1 MQDLIKR
8 YFWVLGALVV
18 MTCAVFAAKATGH
31 VIEAKFLGDPKT
43 GPKAAAIAPAPAV
56 TTPTRSKDGE
66 AMAARNMFCSDCTP
80 AVPVASTST
89 DPSSIQLTSL
99 PLMLVATSVGS
110 SDDNSFATIVH
121 TENQRQGSFSIG
133 DPVPGA
139 TGVLK
144 AIKFKYVDFEN
155 NGHLERI
162 VLVGVAP
169 PPVVAAAEPPPTDEN
184 KDELQA
190 PIDHGIKKINAN
202 NYQTAKALV
211 DKVLANPMAVAK
223 GARVVPAVKN
233 GKPDGFKLYAIR
245 PSSVYSKLGLTNGDT
260 IQSING
266 FELTTADK
274 ALEVYTKLREATSL
288 EMEVTRRGKPVT
300 LKYQIR

>member
-43 GPKAAAIAPAPAV
+43 CAKAAAIAPTPTV

-66 AMAARNMFCSDCTP
+66 PMAARNMFCSDCTP

-89 DPSSIQLTSL
+89 DPSSIQLTAL

-169 PPVVAAAEPPPTDEN
+169 PPVVAAAEPPPSDEN
-184 KDELQA
+184 KDELKTS
-190 PIDHGIKKINAN
+190 IDHGIKKIDDN
-202 NYQTAKALV
+202 
-211 DKVLANPMAVAK
+211 
-223 GARVVPAVKN
+223 
-233 GKPDGFKLYAIR
+233 
-245 PSSVYSKLGLTNGDT
+245 
-260 IQSING
+260 
-266 FELTTADK
+266 
-274 ALEVYTKLREATSL
+274 
-288 EMEVTRRGKPVT
+288 
-300 LKYQIR
+300 